1 MSFPLLKCMNP
12 EYWDFKAEGFD
23 SIILSWVGPTNS
35 EFYLKT
41 LRLYKNQ
48 NEGYRRGDAKPISD
62 FTDRVIIFQRYI
74 DIFIRPY
81 FPEIDSGIPV
91 SVNQEFLE
99 KIAKK
104 VETLRSDK
112 RRAESYICTTSKVAL
127 IHDDHI
133 PPNSLVVELKP
144 KWGFLPTCPLIQ
156 SDSPKL
162 SISHFQMLQRSK
174 LKKGEISKI
183 SQYDPLDLFS
193 GTKDGIKKAIESL
206 TENPQGNLKIFRD
219 QKKSKLEQNEVE
231 KLIQIIFDDLSQN
244 SLKRLLDIQYLDVWD
259 IECLPPIIRKAG
271 NVTWNDLI
279 SDQKV
284 IDGVKKMINE
294 KYRLPKSKEEII
306 KLRDN
311 LTQEEARI
319 FIAAFC
325 LSQSAKDCS
334 YMILF
339 ENQKLINPKIFIFDF
354 DMKMPELLI
363 SSYLEKDKNTIQT
376 YIEMESKSHSIH

>member
-1 MSFPLLKCMNP
+1 MSYPLLKCLNP
-12 EYWDFKAEGFD
+12 ECWDFKAEGFD
-23 SIILSWVGPTNS
+23 SIILSWVGPSNS

-48 NEGYRRGDAKPISD
+48 NEGYRRGDSKPISD
-62 FTDRVIIFQRYI
+62 FTSRVTIFQRYI

-91 SVNQEFLE
+91 SVTQDFLE

-104 VETLRSDK
+104 VEPSRSSK

-144 KWGFLPTCPLIQ
+144 KWGFLPSCPLIQ

-162 SISHFQMLQRSK
+162 SISRFQLHQRTK
-174 LKKGEISKI
+174 LKGGDISVI
-183 SQYDPLDLFS
+183 SEYDPTDLFS
-193 GTKDGIKKAIESL
+193 GTKEGIRKAIKAL
-206 TENPQGNLKIFRD
+206 TENPQGNLKIFRN
-219 QKKSKLEQNEVE
+219 QKKSKLEPNEIE
-231 KLIQIIFDDLSQN
+231 ELIQIIYNNLSQS
-244 SLKRLLDIQYLDVWD
+244 SLKRLLDMQYLDVWD
-259 IECLPPIIRKAG
+259 IECLPPIIEKAG
-271 NVTWNDLI
+271 NVTWDDFI
-279 SDQKV
+279 SDQN
-284 IDGVKKMINE
+284 IINGIKKMIDE
-294 KYRLPKSKEEII
+294 KYRLPKSKEEVI

-311 LTQEEARI
+311 LTKEEAKI

-325 LSQSAKDCS
+325 LSQAAKDCS

-339 ENQKLINPKIFIFDF
+339 ENQKIINPKIFIFDF

-363 SSYLEKDKNTIQT
+363 SNYLKKDKEILQNF
-376 YIEMESKSHSIH
+376 IEIESKVQTAH